1 MALRKKKSESTC
13 DALAVPQ
20 TAGKSHP
27 FLSLSSYSPSHG
39 DMELYKSLRE
49 AIPVIDAAIYK
60 LIRLLGSFRV
70 NCTDERAEEELEN
83 FLGSVNVGGTRR
95 GIDVFSALS
104 WAVGSLQQRETPY
117 PSSYPGQK
125 PLWNA
130 KTRVA
135 NTSPI
140 FNPSPTPMGRS
151 KSWKKCTGR
160 PLRPIISWD

>member
-1 MALRKKKSESTC
+1 MFSHKKQKGVKQILALRKKKSESTC

-70 NCTDERAEEELEN
+70 NCTDERAEEELKN

-95 GIDVFSALS
+95 GIDAF
-104 WAVGSLQQRETPY
+104 VGSFFEQLNLFTI
-117 PSSYPGQK
+117 
-125 PLWNA
+125 
-130 KTRVA
+130 V
-135 NTSPI
+135 
-140 FNPSPTPMGRS
+140 FNQIR
-151 KSWKKCTGR
+151 TGTK
-160 PLRPIISWD
+160 ISEFMKNQG